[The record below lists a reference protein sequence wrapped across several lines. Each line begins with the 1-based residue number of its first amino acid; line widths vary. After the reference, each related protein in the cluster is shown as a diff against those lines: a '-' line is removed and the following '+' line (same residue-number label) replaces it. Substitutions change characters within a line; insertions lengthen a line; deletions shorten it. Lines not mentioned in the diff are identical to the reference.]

1 MPMRYIAALAA
12 IVISCLR
19 GAQAQEVP
27 PVLEFPQEGLDDTA
41 AYQGYL
47 TRFFRDSEGNPVQIV
62 MNRTSGRIVNLWG
75 DAANESIS
83 FTARNAEGKPA
94 RLFWDSEGARITSD
108 RRDRIIEFK
117 LRAESPYIE
126 LGLFLLGS
134 MRKERDYQYQRRHL
148 DEFGAE
154 EYIEEELK
162 LLVRNLGRLPVKER
176 DRQLALLHA
185 SSVEGL
191 KRRLS
196 PSIRIEHRDSLSIAS
211 VRQSTVDGRTHLSL
225 NVSVPAT
232 LADVHRESDRIAIRS
247 MSGKP
252 FSLTLRLAT
261 DSPPLTPLTRGEI
274 FTQDFISFYSREKHR
289 CEDHISIGLSSEADT
304 VNRWSCLR
312 FQWLDRQV
320 RSTELLSYKEKL
332 MAGLPNFATYFGRD
346 MMMTALMMEPVWS
359 ASMQEHV
366 IASVLRKLSPEGN
379 VSHEEALGGQAI
391 RENAGEYNLLIERYF
406 AGRHRGSGLRAERTL
421 AKARELLADLQRVRE
436 NYIMVDDDFQL
447 PVLEARYL
455 ARADIP
461 SQRKRA
467 FLLETEPQRGAT
479 RLSLLIQN
487 LLFDLNRAAPYVNR
501 PDALHLVSFPR
512 RDHKGWLSA
521 SWRDSDAG
529 YGHGRFPMDV
539 NVIWVP
545 KALES
550 MERILTELPGLGLTP
565 KAVDSLVP
573 NLRGTA
579 LHRYLRKPGE
589 LAPAIAV
596 WKRAGR
602 HFKVHLGTEGV
613 QKAVRAKLKWLNESE
628 RRYWD
633 AVLQRSGAD
642 SRGIDFLSVSL
653 DSAGRPVP
661 IVNTDPAAELFLGSF
676 TEEILQK
683 KIHPDEVIRLI
694 DAIRRPYPV
703 GLFVEGLGPL
713 VANDAYA
720 SPQIWES
727 FKRDRYHSP
736 RVVWGR
742 EVNLFLL
749 GLSKQILA
757 ARDEE
762 GSLRDSALVS
772 CVGEFQAA
780 LKATAAAVE
789 ASGLKQNEL
798 WSYRIE
804 GDRLLPVRY
813 STSSDVQL
821 WNVTDLAVQYLLDR
835 LSAME

>member
-1 MPMRYIAALAA
+1 MRHLAALVA
-12 IVISCLR
+12 IAISCV
-19 GAQAQEVP
+19 GGVQAQEVP

-41 AYQGYL
+41 AYQGYV
-47 TRFFRDSEGNPVQIV
+47 TRFFRDPEGNPVQVV
-62 MNRTSGRIVNLWG
+62 MNRASGRIVNVWG

-83 FTARNAEGKPA
+83 FTVREAGGAPA
-94 RLFWDSEGARITSD
+94 QLFWGSAGARITSD
-108 RRDRIIEFK
+108 RRERIVEYK
-117 LRAESPYIE
+117 LRTDSSSVE

-134 MRKERDYQYQRRHL
+134 MRKEREFQYQRRHL
-148 DEFGAE
+148 NEFGAG
-154 EYIEEELK
+154 EYIEEELA
-162 LLVRNLGRLPVKER
+162 LLLRNLERLPAKER
-176 DRQLALLHA
+176 DRQLAVLHVN
-185 SSVEGL
+185 SLERL

-196 PSIRIEHRDSLSIAS
+196 PSIRIERGDSLTIVS
-211 VRQSTVDGRTHLSL
+211 VQQSTIDGKTHLSL
-225 NVSVPAT
+225 KVSVPAT
-232 LADVHRESDRIAIRS
+232 GADVRQESNRIAIRFI
-247 MSGKP
+247 GEKP
-252 FSLTLRLAT
+252 FSLTLRLGT
-261 DSPPLTPLTRGEI
+261 DSPSLTPLTREEI
-274 FTQDFISFYSREKHR
+274 FTQDFMSFYSREKHK
-289 CEDHISIGLSSEADT
+289 CEEHVSTGLSSEADT
-304 VNRWSCLR
+304 ANRWSCR
-312 FQWLDRQV
+312 HFQWLDRQV
-320 RSTELLSYKEKL
+320 KSAELLSYEEKL

-346 MMMTALMMEPVWS
+346 MMMTALMMEPIWS

-406 AGRHRGSGLRAERTL
+406 HERRRAAGQRAARTL
-421 AKARELLADLQRVRE
+421 AQARELIGDLQRVRE

-461 SQRKRA
+461 SQQKRA
-467 FLLETEPQRGAT
+467 FLLQTEPQRGAT

-487 LLFDLNRAAPYVNR
+487 LFFDLNRAERYVDQ
-501 PDALHLVSFPR
+501 PDALHLVSFPQ

-550 MERILTELPGLGLTP
+550 MEGILTELRALQINPETI
-565 KAVDSLVP
+565 DSLVP
-573 NLRGTA
+573 KVRGTA
-579 LHRYLRKPGE
+579 LDRYLRKPE
-589 LAPAIAV
+589 ALEKAISV
-596 WKRAGR
+596 WKRSAR
-602 HFKVHLGTEGV
+602 HFRVSLGTEAV
-613 QKAVRAKLKWLNESE
+613 RRAVRAKLKSLNETE
-628 RRYWD
+628 RRYWE
-633 AVLQRSGAD
+633 AVLQRTGAD
-642 SRGIDFLSVSL
+642 ARGIDFLSVSL
-653 DSAGRPVP
+653 DSEGRPVP

-694 DAIRRPYPV
+694 DGIRRPYPV

-713 VANDAYA
+713 VANDAY
-720 SPQIWES
+720 SVPQIWET

-772 CVGEFQAA
+772 CVRELQDA

-813 STSSDVQL
+813 PTSSDVQL

-835 LSAME
+835 LSALE